1 MDKIWLKCY
10 PEGVHEEIGELPFR
24 NLAEMFRESV
34 KKWPDKIAFENYGT
48 KLSFRR
54 LDELSDDFCSY
65 LQHDL
70 KMEKGERLAIVMPNI
85 LQFPVAMLGAIKAGL
100 VLVNINPQYTP
111 RELNGVLLNS
121 GARAV
126 IVLENFARNVEE
138 VEPFTSV
145 DYVIVTRLG
154 DMFPPVKG
162 FLFNLALK
170 LSKKTVQ
177 WDFSSFC
184 YFTDALRK
192 GHEKKAE
199 IADPEPDDTAFLQY
213 TGGTTGFPKGAMLTN
228 RNLLSNME
236 QCVEMYR
243 PVITMGEERV
253 LTALPLYHVFA
264 LTINC
269 LLMLRIGAESDLV
282 TDPRNMAKLS
292 KELRRFRPT
301 VFMGVNTLFN
311 GLNNCPDF
319 QKNPVRS
326 FHLVIGGGM
335 AVQKPIAERWKE
347 LTGSFV
353 LEGYGL
359 TECSPLVAVNPCTQ
373 TEYSGTIGVPVPSTI
388 VKIVGDDGSEIT
400 EYEKPGELVV
410 KGPQV
415 MKGYWNRQDVNGM
428 VLRYGWFHTG
438 DMAVWLENGNIRLV
452 DRKKDMIL
460 VSGFN
465 VFPSEIEEV
474 CAMNPK
480 VLEVCAIGVKSGSSG
495 ERVKVFVVKK
505 DPSLTE
511 KELIAHCQ
519 KFLTRYKVPKIV
531 EFVDRMPKTNVGKI
545 LRRRLREIE
554 AEKQKKGGD
563 RV

>member
-1 MDKIWLKCY
+1 
-10 PEGVHEEIGELPFR
+10 
-24 NLAEMFRESV
+24 
-34 KKWPDKIAFENYGT
+34 
-48 KLSFRR
+48 
-54 LDELSDDFCSY
+54 
-65 LQHDL
+65 
-70 KMEKGERLAIVMPNI
+70 MEKGERLAIVMPNI

-177 WDFSSFC
+177 WDFS
-184 YFTDALRK
+184 
-192 GHEKKAE
+192 
-199 IADPEPDDTAFLQY
+199 
-213 TGGTTGFPKGAMLTN
+213 GGTTGFPKGAMLTN

-335 AVQKPIAERWKE
+335 AVQRPVAERWKE

>member
-177 WDFSSFC
+177 WDFSDSPRERC
-184 YFTDALRK
+184 SR
-192 GHEKKAE
+192 
-199 IADPEPDDTAFLQY
+199 TA
-213 TGGTTGFPKGAMLTN
+213 TC
-228 RNLLSNME
+228 S
-236 QCVEMYR
+236 
-243 PVITMGEERV
+243 
-253 LTALPLYHVFA
+253 
-264 LTINC
+264 
-269 LLMLRIGAESDLV
+269 
-282 TDPRNMAKLS
+282 
-292 KELRRFRPT
+292 PT
-301 VFMGVNTLFN
+301 WSSASRCT
-311 GLNNCPDF
+311 
-319 QKNPVRS
+319 VRS
-326 FHLVIGGGM
+326 S
-335 AVQKPIAERWKE
+335 RW
-347 LTGSFV
+347 
-353 LEGYGL
+353 
-359 TECSPLVAVNPCTQ
+359 AR
-373 TEYSGTIGVPVPSTI
+373 SG
-388 VKIVGDDGSEIT
+388 
-400 EYEKPGELVV
+400 
-410 KGPQV
+410 
-415 MKGYWNRQDVNGM
+415 
-428 VLRYGWFHTG
+428 
-438 DMAVWLENGNIRLV
+438 
-452 DRKKDMIL
+452 
-460 VSGFN
+460 
-465 VFPSEIEEV
+465 
-474 CAMNPK
+474 C
-480 VLEVCAIGVKSGSSG
+480 
-495 ERVKVFVVKK
+495 
-505 DPSLTE
+505 
-511 KELIAHCQ
+511 
-519 KFLTRYKVPKIV
+519 
-531 EFVDRMPKTNVGKI
+531 
-545 LRRRLREIE
+545 
-554 AEKQKKGGD
+554 
-563 RV
+563 

>member
-1 MDKIWLKCY
+1 
-10 PEGVHEEIGELPFR
+10 
-24 NLAEMFRESV
+24 
-34 KKWPDKIAFENYGT
+34 
-48 KLSFRR
+48 
-54 LDELSDDFCSY
+54 
-65 LQHDL
+65 
-70 KMEKGERLAIVMPNI
+70 
-85 LQFPVAMLGAIKAGL
+85 
-100 VLVNINPQYTP
+100 
-111 RELNGVLLNS
+111 
-121 GARAV
+121 
-126 IVLENFARNVEE
+126 
-138 VEPFTSV
+138 
-145 DYVIVTRLG
+145 
-154 DMFPPVKG
+154 
-162 FLFNLALK
+162 
-170 LSKKTVQ
+170 
-177 WDFSSFC
+177 
-184 YFTDALRK
+184 
-192 GHEKKAE
+192 
-199 IADPEPDDTAFLQY
+199 
-213 TGGTTGFPKGAMLTN
+213 
-228 RNLLSNME
+228 
-236 QCVEMYR
+236 
-243 PVITMGEERV
+243 
-253 LTALPLYHVFA
+253 
-264 LTINC
+264 
-269 LLMLRIGAESDLV
+269 
-282 TDPRNMAKLS
+282 
-292 KELRRFRPT
+292 
-301 VFMGVNTLFN
+301 MGVNTLFN

-319 QKNPVRS
+319 QKNPVRG

-335 AVQKPIAERWKE
+335 AVQRPVAERWKE